1 MTENLTTNNS
11 KPQANK
17 TSNRITAILLV
28 LVFALPLV
36 LAKFALEGDWFNRG
50 ATNRGTLLEPPIELE
65 SLLKKDKPLWRIVY
79 ALPEVCD
86 NRCENALYS
95 VNQVWLASGKEKP
108 RIEPTLIV
116 TESSNPQKLS
126 EITVNAEWL
135 VVNTSDEYLTKVF
148 NKQAVSGIFVADT
161 LGNII
166 LRYPLQNEQ
175 QQAVLKSRDIL
186 ADLKK
191 LLKLSRIG

>member
-1 MTENLTTNNS
+1 MTEKPTNNKKS
-11 KPQANK
+11 
-17 TSNRITAILLV
+17 SNRITAILLI

-50 ATNRGTLLEPPIELE
+50 ATNKGTLLPEPVELQ
-65 SLLKKDKPLWRIVY
+65 SLLKKDKPVWRLVYIV
-79 ALPEVCD
+79 PQHCD
-86 NRCENALYS
+86 IKCDNALYS
-95 VNQVWLASGKEKP
+95 VNQVWQASGREKN
-108 RIEPTLIV
+108 RVEPTLIT
-116 TESSNPQKLS
+116 TETSNQEKLAQLS
-126 EITVNAEWL
+126 TEPHWI

-148 NKQAVSGIFVADT
+148 NKQAVSGIFIADT

-166 LRYPLQNEQ
+166 LRYPLQVEQ
-175 QQAVLKSRDIL
+175 QQAVMKSRDIL